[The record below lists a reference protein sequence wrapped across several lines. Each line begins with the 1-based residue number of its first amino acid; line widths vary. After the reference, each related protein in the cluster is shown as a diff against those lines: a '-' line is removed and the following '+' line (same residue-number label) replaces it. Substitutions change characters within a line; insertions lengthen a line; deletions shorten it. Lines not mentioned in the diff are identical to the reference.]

1 MNEINIIY
9 NHTFQHSINKK
20 NLKNYCNKVLNYN
33 SYESYQVSLIFID
46 HDQLREMK
54 KEYFKQDLYTDVIAF
69 NLSSIEED
77 LEGEIY
83 LSIHMIEN
91 NANDYSVSLENEL
104 KRVVAHGLLHL
115 VGYKDE
121 RDQDKLKMIKM
132 ENTCMQLFNNIDIIC

>member
-20 NLKNYCNKVLNYN
+20 NLKNYCKKVLKYN

-121 RDQDKLKMIKM
+121 RDQDKLKMTKM

>member
-20 NLKNYCNKVLNYN
+20 NLKNYCKKVLKYN

-69 NLSSIEED
+69 NLSTIEED

-121 RDQDKLKMIKM
+121 RDQDKLKMTKM

>member
-20 NLKNYCNKVLNYN
+20 NLKNYCKKVLEYN

-46 HDQLREMK
+46 YDQLREMK

-69 NLSSIEED
+69 NLSTIEED

-83 LSIHMIEN
+83 LSILMIEN

-121 RDQDKLKMIKM
+121 RDQDKLKMTKM

>member
-1 MNEINIIY
+1 
-9 NHTFQHSINKK
+9 
-20 NLKNYCNKVLNYN
+20 
-33 SYESYQVSLIFID
+33 
-46 HDQLREMK
+46 MK

-69 NLSSIEED
+69 NLNSVEED

-91 NANDYSVSLENEL
+91 NANDYSVTLENEL

-121 RDQDKLKMIKM
+121 RDQDKVKMIKM

>member
-20 NLKNYCNKVLNYN
+20 NLKNYCKKVLEYN

-69 NLSSIEED
+69 NLSTIEED

-121 RDQDKLKMIKM
+121 RDQDKLKMTKM

>member
-9 NHTFQHSINKK
+9 NHKFQHSINKK
-20 NLKNYCNKVLNYN
+20 NLKNYCKKVLNYN
-33 SYESYQVSLIFID
+33 NYESYQVSLIFTD

-69 NLSSIEED
+69 NLNSIEED

-83 LSIHMIEN
+83 LSIHMIES

-115 VGYKDE
+115 VGYEDQ

-132 ENTCMQLFNNIDIIC
+132 ENTCMQLFNNLDIIY

>member
-20 NLKNYCNKVLNYN
+20 NLKNYCKKVLKYN

-69 NLSSIEED
+69 NLSSIEDD

-121 RDQDKLKMIKM
+121 RDQDKLKMTKM